1 MANHN
6 FQAGG
11 LLLFP
16 MHSMYCSLDN
26 KSPNNR
32 IRWTLDAGRWT
43 RIISLNLNR
52 LTKGGLAAIQS
63 PTDR

>member
-32 IRWTLDAGRWT
+32 IRWTLDTYYQPKFEPADER
-43 RIISLNLNR
+43 RI
-52 LTKGGLAAIQS
+52 GGNPIANGPVAK
-63 PTDR
+63 RA